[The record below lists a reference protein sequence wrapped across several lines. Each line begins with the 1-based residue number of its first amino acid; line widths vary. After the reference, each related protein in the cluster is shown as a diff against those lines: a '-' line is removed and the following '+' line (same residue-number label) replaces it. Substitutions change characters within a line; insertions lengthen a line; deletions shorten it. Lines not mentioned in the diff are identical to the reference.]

1 MANYVEK
8 EVLYEEIVR
17 WQDAR
22 AVAIEAGEEPPVMT
36 DMIARAIM
44 ETAYGLGNRW
54 NFKDYSWVD
63 EMILDG
69 IEAGMKAV
77 AKFDRNHPKKNPFGF
92 ISFVIWRAF
101 VIRIRS
107 EKDFQAFK
115 MELLLDETIDA
126 FTKICD
132 GEYDHV
138 AEQAFF
144 MCGGLDDVDAKWA
157 EIQKNS

>member
-22 AVAIEAGEEPPVMT
+22 AVAIEAGEEPPVMA

-126 FTKICD
+126 HAN
-132 GEYDHV
+132 GEGDDSDV
-138 AEQAFF
+138 SKAGLIEQYT
-144 MCGGLDDVDAKWA
+144 LN
-157 EIQKNS
+157 ER